1 MSKTAEILVSNTPD
15 VFRRTFED
23 ANYYQLV
30 SLDTKSERYVTT
42 MKFLVGKYDVKL
54 QFVTQEHGS
63 YSFTKTP
70 IKVYCSCLAY
80 FYYALYAN
88 RKHKCDCSPPR
99 LQAYRKKTDRIPLN
113 ALNLPICCKHLYHLL
128 RELEFDGVLTETV
141 KKATNQAFLNSALLE
156 DTAKTSS

>member
-1 MSKTAEILVSNTPD
+1 MTAELLVSNTPD

-23 ANYYQLV
+23 ANYYKLV

-54 QFVTQEHGS
+54 QFVTQDHS
-63 YSFTKTP
+63 VYSFTKTP
-70 IKVYCSCLAY
+70 IKVSCNCRAY
-80 FYYALYAN
+80 FFYCYVYNKKAA
-88 RKHKCDCSPPR
+88 CDCSPPR
-99 LQAYRKKTDRIPLN
+99 LQAYKKKTDRPIFN
-113 ALNLPICCKHLYHLL
+113 ALQLPTCCKHLFHLL
-128 RELEFDGVLTETV
+128 TTLEFDGILTETV

>member
-1 MSKTAEILVSNTPD
+1 MGKMTAELLVSNTPD

-23 ANYYQLV
+23 ANYYKLV
-30 SLDTKSERYVTT
+30 SLDTKSERYVAT
-42 MKFLVGKYDVKL
+42 MKFLVGKYDVKI
-54 QFVTQEHGS
+54 QMVTQDGV

-70 IKVYCSCLAY
+70 IKVYCSCKAY
-80 FYYALYAN
+80 YYFCLFEN

-99 LQAYRKKTDRIPLN
+99 LQAYKKKTNRPIFN
-113 ALNLPICCKHLYHLL
+113 ALQLPTCCKHLFHLL
-128 RELEFDGVLTETV
+128 TTLEFDGVLTETV

>member
-1 MSKTAEILVSNTPD
+1 MGKMTAELLVSNTPD

-23 ANYYQLV
+23 ANYYKLV

-54 QFVTQEHGS
+54 QFVTQDGV

-70 IKVYCSCLAY
+70 IKVTCGCMAY
-80 FYYALYAN
+80 FYFVFPYN
-88 RKHKCDCSPPR
+88 KKSGCDCSPPR
-99 LQAYRKKTDRIPLN
+99 LQAYKKITSRQPF
-113 ALNLPICCKHLYHLL
+113 NLLGMACCCKHLFHLL
-128 RELEFDGVLTETV
+128 TELEFDGILTETV